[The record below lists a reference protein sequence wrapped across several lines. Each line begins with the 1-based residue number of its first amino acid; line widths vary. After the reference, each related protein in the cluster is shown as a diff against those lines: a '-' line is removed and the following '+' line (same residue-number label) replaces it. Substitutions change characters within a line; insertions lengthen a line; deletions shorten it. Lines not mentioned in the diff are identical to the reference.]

1 MTSKRAENNEKG
13 TSNHDIMRM
22 IENINKTTRKYGL
35 ISEHIIQT
43 RIDRIWNI
51 LKKNYAEDHKIFQE
65 LYDDEAL
72 DCNKAGDFASFDPN
86 NPQDMNKLKNKFT
99 QFIFSKY
106 KEVGQYKKC
115 KYYVNKENIYL
126 EEAYNDYLQ
135 TQQNT

>member
-35 ISEHIIQT
+35 ISENVIQT
-43 RIDRIWNI
+43 RINRIWNI
-51 LKKNYAEDHKIFQE
+51 LKQNDAKDHKIFQE

-72 DCNKAGDFASFDPN
+72 DCKKDGDFASFDPN
-86 NPQDMNKLKNKFT
+86 NAQDMEKLKENFT

-106 KEVGQYKKC
+106 REVGQLHDNKF
-115 KYYVNKENIYL
+115 YVNEENIYL
-126 EEAYNDYLQ
+126 NEAYKDYVKNL
-135 TQQNT
+135 

>member
-35 ISEHIIQT
+35 ISENVIQT
-43 RIDRIWNI
+43 RINRIWNI
-51 LKKNYAEDHKIFQE
+51 LKQNDAKDHKIFQE

-72 DCNKAGDFASFDPN
+72 DCKKDGDFASFDPN
-86 NPQDMNKLKNKFT
+86 NAQDMEKLKEKFT

-106 KEVGQYKKC
+106 REVGQLNDHKF
-115 KYYVNKENIYL
+115 YVNEENIYL
-126 EEAYNDYLQ
+126 NEAYKDYVKNL
-135 TQQNT
+135 